1 MNIAGDGFW
10 SQKITVLDTETTIRA
25 PLPHFGA
32 SPTYPTNWIVA
43 LGYIHK
49 ELGKDSLG
57 ERQFY
62 SKQSIIKFVN
72 WVQDENHLLVG
83 HNLPFDLLYLMKYGL
98 RLDNVNVWDTQKYNY
113 ISSGRIDGQIS
124 LEQLAKKYR
133 LPFKKDTEI
142 KERFRAGLG
151 ADEIDKELLTE
162 YLKSD
167 VKVTAQIFNK
177 QLEEYG
183 NYKKTK
189 REYILEMMYSLKV
202 TTDITYQGMHFNVE
216 AAKEAKKEKTLLLEV
231 QEERIQERWKG
242 LDNFTNPNSSTQV
255 ATALWGGQ
263 VKVPVDVQVLDE
275 GGEPVRYK
283 SGDKKGDLKTKKGF
297 DIKALPPLVSQS
309 TIDLFDNR
317 GWEKNASAQALTY
330 IQKYDKGDA
339 VEFSQDVTGLRHIN
353 KTINTYYKP
362 YIDFSVAET
371 IHPTY
376 NHCITQ
382 TGRLSSS
389 KPNMQNMNNK
399 EQL

>member
-10 SQKITVLDTETTIRA
+10 TQKVTVLDVETTIRA

-32 SPTYPTNWIVA
+32 SPTYPTNWIVS
-43 LGYIHK
+43 LGYKHEDK
-49 ELGKDSLG
+49 EEQL
-57 ERQFY
+57 Y
-62 SKQSIIKFVN
+62 SKRSIIEFVH
-72 WVQDENHLLVG
+72 WVGEEAHLIVG
-83 HNLPFDLLYLMKYGL
+83 HNLSFDLLYLMRYGL
-98 RLDNVNVWDTQKYNY
+98 NLDFVNIWDTQKYNY
-113 ISSGRIDGQIS
+113 ISSGRIDGQVS

-151 ADEIDKELLTE
+151 ADEIDQELLRI

-167 VKVTAQIFNK
+167 VRVTSQIFEK
-177 QLEEYG
+177 QLEEYR
-183 NYKKTK
+183 NSEAMQ
-189 REYILEMMYSLKV
+189 EYILEMMYSLKV
-202 TTDITYQGMHFNVE
+202 TTDMTYQGMKFNVE
-216 AAKEAKKEKTLLLEV
+216 AAKEAKKDKTLLLEV
-231 QEERIQERWKG
+231 QEERIQERWKD
-242 LDNFTNPNSSTQV
+242 LYNFTNPNSSSQV

-263 VKVPVDVQVLDE
+263 VKVPVDVEVLGED
-275 GGEPVRYK
+275 GEPIRYK
-283 SGDKKGDLKTKKGF
+283 SGDKKGQIKTKKGF
-297 DIKALPPLVSQS
+297 SMETVQPLVSQD
-309 TIDLFDNR
+309 TIDLFNNR
-317 GWEKNASAQALTY
+317 GWDKNASAQALTY
-330 IQKYDKGDA
+330 IQKYDEGDA
-339 VEFSQDVTGLRHIN
+339 VEFAQDITGLRHIN

-362 YIDFSVAET
+362 YIDFAVSET